1 MNKKAWLVFATLIV
15 FNALLTA
22 AAASADAP
30 RMSKEELRSR
40 LGDKD
45 IVIIDVRIGR
55 DWANSDFK
63 IRGAVREDPQAVA
76 SWAGKYAKKKPIVLY
91 CA

>member
-1 MNKKAWLVFATLIV
+1 MNKKAWLVFAALIV

-30 RMSKEELRSR
+30 RMSKEELKSR

-45 IVIIDVRIGR
+45 IR
-55 DWANSDFK
+55 
-63 IRGAVREDPQAVA
+63 
-76 SWAGKYAKKKPIVLY
+76 L
-91 CA
+91 